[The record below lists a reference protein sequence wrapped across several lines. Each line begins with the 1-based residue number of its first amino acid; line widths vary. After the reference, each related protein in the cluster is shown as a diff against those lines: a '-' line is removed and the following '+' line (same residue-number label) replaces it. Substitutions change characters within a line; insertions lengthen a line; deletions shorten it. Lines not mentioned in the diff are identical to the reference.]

1 MSWGNIREIL
11 IKSIALCMHVRT
23 IVGQPAFLYSIAGLR
38 VCQKDNSQTYP
49 QTIQCYL
56 LIVCAP
62 KVTLLRPIGKNVS
75 GVAVVRLLSR
85 RFKKPPST
93 AARAPRRDF
102 SRVSLALPGAS
113 WAPWGSLASVL
124 LGAKPKTEAWRQVAT
139 LAISLHLGQTCGRHI

>member
-1 MSWGNIREIL
+1 MPWGNIREML
-11 IKSIALCMHVRT
+11 IKFIALCMHVRT

-38 VCQKDNSQTYP
+38 VCQKDNSPTYP

-62 KVTLLRPIGKNVS
+62 KVTLLRPTGKNVS

-85 RFKKPPST
+85 RFKKPLNRSQST
-93 AARAPRRDF
+93 AAWFF
-102 SRVSLALPGAS
+102 SGVLGATWGFLNSLRLPN
-113 WAPWGSLASVL
+113 LVL

-139 LAISLHLGQTCGRHI
+139 LDISLHLGQTCGRHI